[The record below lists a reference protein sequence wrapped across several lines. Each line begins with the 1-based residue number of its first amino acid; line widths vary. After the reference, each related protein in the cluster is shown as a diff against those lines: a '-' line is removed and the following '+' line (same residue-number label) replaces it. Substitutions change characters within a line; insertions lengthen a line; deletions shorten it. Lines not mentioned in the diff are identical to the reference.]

1 MSSTQADE
9 LTVSKSVVVSLSPE
23 QAFELFTE
31 RKTDWWPY
39 ESHAASGEK
48 PEEVVYEPRVGGRVY
63 DRLRGGRENQWATVL
78 AWEPPHRVII
88 EWNVN
93 PANPATELE
102 VRFTPEGDGTR
113 VDLEHRGW
121 ERYGERTGEYFGDY
135 NSGWDF
141 VLGRFVERANA

>member
-1 MSSTQADE
+1 MSSAQTQD
-9 LTVSKSVVVSLSPE
+9 LTVRKSVTVACSPE
-23 QAFELFTE
+23 QAFELFTV
-31 RKTDWWPY
+31 RKTEWWPY

-63 DRLRGGRENQWATVL
+63 DRLSDGSENQWATVL
-78 AWEPPHRVII
+78 AWEPPHRVAL

-93 PANPATELE
+93 PENPPTELE

-121 ERYGERTGEYFGDY
+121 ERYGEKTGEYFGDY
-135 NSGWDF
+135 DSGWDF
-141 VLGRFVERANA
+141 VLGRFVERANR

>member
-1 MSSTQADE
+1 MSNAQAED
-9 LTVSKSVVVSLSPE
+9 LTVRKSVVVSPSPE

-48 PEEVVYEPRVGGRVY
+48 PDEVVYEKRVGGRVY
-63 DRLRGGRENQWATVL
+63 DRLSGGRENQWATVL
-78 AWEPPHRVII
+78 AWEPPHRVVI
-88 EWNVN
+88 EWQVN

-121 ERYGERTGEYFGDY
+121 ERYGEGAQESFGSYDT
-135 NSGWDF
+135 GWDF
-141 VLGRFVERANA
+141 VLSRYVEQANA